1 MASNPCLARLAASF
15 LLPASNNVNTNTTKT
30 QIIQTQ
36 HQTHKM
42 KKTTFP
48 LKMGPLSHSASSTS
62 SGHVH
67 NIDPFGRNILLN
79 REESVETVLKP
90 TWPGLPRWCCL
101 WPLCSQIAGSW
112 CSGCCCCC
120 YCCWSCCWC
129 SPQRQ
134 RWWKSFRQTSGE
146 QAEII
151 YLSQCNMFPIL
162 SPLSSGI
169 ACFLQAISTFLY
181 SRVGSRGR
189 EVKYKVCTS
198 LS

>member
-1 MASNPCLARLAASF
+1 
-15 LLPASNNVNTNTTKT
+15 
-30 QIIQTQ
+30 
-36 HQTHKM
+36 M

-67 NIDPFGRNILLN
+67 NVDLFGRNILLKI
-79 REESVETVLKP
+79 EESVETVLKP
-90 TWPGLPRWCCL
+90 TWPDLPRWCCL
-101 WPLCSQIAGSW
+101 WLLCSQIAGSW

-129 SPQRQ
+129 SLQRQ

-151 YLSQCNMFPIL
+151 DIYHNVT
-162 SPLSSGI
+162 
-169 ACFLQAISTFLY
+169 CFLFCHLSAQNCLFFRNYFNIFY
-181 SRVGSRGR
+181 SYVGSTGR
-189 EVKYKVCTS
+189 EVNYKVCSS